1 MYGVR
6 EEGAT
11 DNVVL
16 ESSLVL
22 KEMRNLK
29 ESLMLDGIK
38 EVVQGKIPGA
48 DPASCERKG
57 LRDFLGLN
65 NKRKLRKM

>member
-38 EVVQGKIPGA
+38 EVVPGKIPGA